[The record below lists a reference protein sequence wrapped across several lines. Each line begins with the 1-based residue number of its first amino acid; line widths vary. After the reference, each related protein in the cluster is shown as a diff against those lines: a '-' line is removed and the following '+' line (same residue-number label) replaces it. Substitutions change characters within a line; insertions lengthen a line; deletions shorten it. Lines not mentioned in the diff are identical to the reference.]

1 MKYLLILLMLLQTTA
16 FAQRKLK
23 YNISKETGDTV
34 FYTNDERLYVSAG
47 DTYGTGNNKRTTVG
61 DYLKSTVL
69 KSPGGF
75 VLEFSIQTGSSNSFS
90 IYTGQTAKLIMKD
103 GAIINLPCRADYNSK
118 KSSMGYG
125 SWVFAFYTLSAKAIE
140 TIKSGTITHIRVE
153 SSMGSFDYPLKEKV
167 GTIIAEQLKKF

>member
-1 MKYLLILLMLLQTTA
+1 
-16 FAQRKLK
+16 
-23 YNISKETGDTV
+23 
-34 FYTNDERLYVSAG
+34 
-47 DTYGTGNNKRTTVG
+47 
-61 DYLKSTVL
+61 
-69 KSPGGF
+69 
-75 VLEFSIQTGSSNSFS
+75 
-90 IYTGQTAKLIMKD
+90 MKD
-103 GAIINLPCRADYNSK
+103 GAIINLLSRANYTAK